1 LLKSFLFKKSEKSI
15 IYSLFTGNF
24 NKKTVYM
31 LPDILP
37 QDISTN
43 AEMSISK
50 LDQLWNQLF
59 EQSVSLGIK
68 IVAAIIVLIVGRWI
82 IGWLRRFFNRFL
94 SRRKIEE
101 TVKSFLDSLA
111 NITLKL
117 VLFLIIVN
125 ILGIQATSFAAILAA
140 AGLAIGMA
148 MKDNLSNFAGGV
160 MLLINK
166 PFKVGDRIVAQGID
180 GIVQSIGILYTILLT
195 GDNRTIYVPNGPL
208 STGTITNFSAQK
220 ERRVD
225 ITFNINY
232 GVDIDDLKNTLQSVI
247 KSIPQIKDTPQP
259 FVGLTLVNNGSIDVT
274 IRAWVESGDYASVNI
289 ALNEKIYTTL
299 SKKGIYTPSSLNV
312 RMLNN

>member
-1 LLKSFLFKKSEKSI
+1 MLL
-15 IYSLFTGNF
+15 
-24 NKKTVYM
+24 
-31 LPDILP
+31 DILP
-37 QDISTN
+37 QDISTD

-50 LDQLWNQLF
+50 LDQLLNQLF
-59 EQSVSLGIK
+59 DHAISLGLK
-68 IVAAIIVLIVGRWI
+68 IVAAFIVFFIGRWI
-82 IGWLRRFFNRFL
+82 INWLRKFIDRFL
-94 SRRKIEE
+94 VKRKIEE
-101 TVKSFLDSLA
+101 TVRSFLDSLA
-111 NITLKL
+111 NITFKL

-125 ILGIQATSFAAILAA
+125 ILGIQTTSFAAILAA

-160 MLLINK
+160 MLLVNK
-166 PFKVGDRIVAQGID
+166 PFKVGDRIIAQSTD
-180 GIVQSIGILYTILLT
+180 GSVQSIGILYTVLLT
-195 GDNRTIYVPNGPL
+195 GDNRTIFVPNGPL

-232 GVDIDDLKNTLQSVI
+232 GVDIEDIKNTLQSVI

-274 IRAWVESGDYASVNI
+274 IRVWVASGDYSSVNI

-299 SKKGIYTPSSLNV
+299 SEKGIYSPSSLSV